1 MSPINKRLQ
10 GAALLT
16 ALFIMTLVAIVAT
29 AMSTKVQVDIY
40 RTRLIILHDRL
51 YLASQAVTLWALG
64 ELNDNKN
71 RFAKIDKQG
80 MVGQYP
86 QKMETIYPA
95 VMIRGGLYD
104 LQAKYNLNNLAN
116 KKAILGFVN
125 FLDATVQQIPKNEK
139 INLALALNDWLSPYD
154 VLNSKDMN
162 LSYYLSQNP
171 AYQPSHQLMGS
182 SSELRLVKEVS
193 AQTYLAVEPFITALP
208 EPTPLNMNTASKQ
221 ALMSLSNA
229 LNEDKVEELISARG
243 ENGIKD
249 LKKISELLKKMN
261 IAEDQITLNSIYFLS
276 VAHTNSD
283 NFNFTVYTLLKRS
296 RDKKGKISVNVLRAS
311 FNAF

>member
-40 RTRLIILHDRL
+40 RTRLIILHDKL

-86 QKMETIYPA
+86 QKMETIYPS
-95 VMIRGGLYD
+95 VVIRGGLYD
-104 LQAKYNLNNLAN
+104 LQAKYNLNNLTN

-125 FLDATVQQIPKNEK
+125 FLDTTVQQIPKNEK

-154 VLNSKDMN
+154 VLNSKDIN

-171 AYQPSHQLMGS
+171 AYQPSHQLMSS

-208 EPTPLNMNTASKQ
+208 EPTPLNINTASKQ

-261 IAEDQITLNSIYFLS
+261 IAEEQITLNSIYFLS

-296 RDKKGKISVNVLRAS
+296 RDKKGKITVNVLRAS

>member
-40 RTRLIILHDRL
+40 RTRLIILHDKL

-80 MVGQYP
+80 MVSQYP
-86 QKMETIYPA
+86 QKMETIYPS
-95 VMIRGGLYD
+95 VVIHGGLYD

-154 VLNSKDMN
+154 VLNSKDLN
-162 LSYYLSQNP
+162 LSYYLSQYP
-171 AYQPSHQLMGS
+171 AYQPSHQLMAS

-208 EPTPLNMNTASKQ
+208 EPTPLNINTASKQ

-229 LNEDKVEELISARG
+229 LNEDKVEELISARS

-249 LKKISELLKKMN
+249 IKKISELLKKMN
-261 IAEDQITLNSIYFLS
+261 IAEEQITLNSIYFLS
-276 VAHTNSD
+276 VAHTSSD